1 MDMSTDSM
9 FFLVRT
15 IGGQEKNAAEF
26 VQKNAFLN
34 KNNIYSI
41 IYLTSQKGYL
51 IIEGKNGQD
60 VREVIAGVRH
70 IKELVA
76 GLLKIEDFDKL
87 LVKKPAITEFKVGE
101 VVDIIMGPFK
111 GMKAKITKIDLSKS
125 EVTVML
131 LDAPYPLSLT
141 VEASYL
147 KSPKR

>member
-1 MDMSTDSM
+1 MSIDSM

-15 IGGQEKNAAEF
+15 IGGQEQNAAEF

-34 KNNIYSI
+34 KNDIYSI

-60 VREVIAGVRH
+60 VREVIAGVIH

-87 LVKKPAITEFKVGE
+87 LIKKPAITEFTVGE

-111 GMKAKITKIDLSKS
+111 GMKAKITKIDLSKL